1 MKKEIQRQSSNTT
14 GLKFSNVIIK
24 VRPSRKHGFHSAST
38 STHQARKTQQ
48 RKCAWSR
55 HVPVGK
61 CLIKERLRCSSTARA
76 CAIDFH
82 GDVALE
88 LNSQH
93 IGCEHVGGLN
103 REATKHD
110 ALVEICASQVCC
122 DSVIVD
128 KLGVSTVTQHERF
141 VNF

>member
-1 MKKEIQRQSSNTT
+1 M
-14 GLKFSNVIIK
+14 K
-24 VRPSRKHGFHSAST
+24 VRALSKHGFHLAST

-48 RKCAWSR
+48 RNGAWSR
-55 HVPVGK
+55 HEPVGK

-76 CAIDFH
+76 CAIHSH
-82 GDVALE
+82 GDIALE

-93 IGCEHVGGLN
+93 IGCQHVGGLN

-122 DSVIVD
+122 GSVIVD
-128 KLGVSTVTQHERF
+128 KLGVSTVTQYEIF
-141 VNF
+141 VNFLKKMGLLS